1 MESRQRR
8 RCGEPTVAEPRDGLV
23 PMQRENGMDSYPAPL
38 GFQRRAKEHL
48 WGRAVGVHLIP
59 PDLQVPEGHSS
70 VWRDQVSLT
79 KWHQL
84 GSLEARPRQFPASV
98 LCIPK

>member
-48 WGRAVGVHLIP
+48 WGEGGGSP
-59 PDLQVPEGHSS
+59 PHTS
-70 VWRDQVSLT
+70 
-79 KWHQL
+79 
-84 GSLEARPRQFPASV
+84 
-98 LCIPK
+98 